1 MTDTA
6 VVENLNKAVDFVG
19 RILVILF
26 RSDDNDYCVCKVA
39 PKKGLSCKTIT
50 CTGCVVNPT
59 KGEDYHFTGNI
70 VINPKYG
77 EQVKLSTAEL
87 IVPDTIEG
95 ITAYFKNGNV
105 KGVGAKTAE
114 KLISAFGTST
124 LDVIVNEPEKLETVV
139 SKKLAKRIHD
149 TMVQNEIETKAKNA
163 GRFTDFAAT
172 YFWSSTEY
180 SQTSAWHANFGSGNM
195 GNNLKC
201 STFYCRPLA
210 AF

>member
-50 CTGCVVNPT
+50 CTGCIVNPT

-95 ITAYFKNGNV
+95 HHSIFQERKRQGRWRKNGR
-105 KGVGAKTAE
+105 KT
-114 KLISAFGTST
+114 
-124 LDVIVNEPEKLETVV
+124 
-139 SKKLAKRIHD
+139 
-149 TMVQNEIETKAKNA
+149 
-163 GRFTDFAAT
+163 
-172 YFWSSTEY
+172 
-180 SQTSAWHANFGSGNM
+180 NFGVWNVYLGCHCERTR
-195 GNNLKC
+195 K
-201 STFYCRPLA
+201 T
-210 AF
+210 